1 MATDKKI
8 SELPVLT
15 SIGAND
21 ISILVNNGVD
31 YQFSIST
38 LLQYLAANFSS
49 GASITFGTALP
60 QNNVG
65 KNGDVFLKTTT
76 AQFAQKISGTWSIV
90 YTLPETNGADG
101 TILYG
106 AGLPGSNTGKNND
119 TYINT
124 LAGTFYLKSEGS
136 WSQVFSMQTGPQ
148 GPRGEKGDIGDTGS
162 AGKSVLSGTT
172 NPSNLADG
180 SDGDFYINTNSLT
193 IFGPKTSGVWGDGIS
208 IIGEQGEKG
217 DDGATGPQ
225 GVQGPQGPTGATGA
239 TGPTG
244 PTGPIGATGAT
255 GAQGPGV
262 PTGGT
267 AGQIL
272 AKNTNTNN
280 DTHWITPPSGVTD
293 RGVSSTTTTDSIE
306 SYPIG
311 LTCEWVNSDFP
322 IIGILITHK
331 TSANSGVATQ
341 MLTNYYG
348 DPVIYLRVGWPSTG
362 FGAWQQISV
371 GSPLSTVLTGYT
383 SGPGTIT
390 NADTIL
396 QAIQKLNGNISSI
409 VNMVHDR
416 GDRTGFPAGDISTYP
431 IGITIEFVNHADF
444 PIDGVLTT
452 HKTDA
457 IGGTGF
463 QQLVNVGNS
472 VTYIRG
478 GYYIGWGTF
487 KQVTLI

>member
-60 QNNVG
+60 QNNAG
-65 KNGDVFLKTTT
+65 KNGDVFLKTNT

-106 AGLPGSNTGKNND
+106 AGLPASNTGKNND

-124 LAGTFYLKSEGS
+124 LTGIFYLKSEGS

-148 GPRGEKGDIGDTGS
+148 GPRGEKGDTGDTGP
-162 AGKSVLSGTT
+162 AGRSVLNGTA
-172 NPSNLADG
+172 NPSNSTDG
-180 SDGDFYINTNSLT
+180 ADGDFYINTNALT
-193 IFGPKTSGVWGDGIS
+193 IFGPKTSGTWGDGVS
-208 IIGEQGEKG
+208 IVGEQGEKG

-225 GVQGPQGPTGATGA
+225 GAQGPQGTTGATGA

-244 PTGPIGATGAT
+244 STGPTGATGAT

-267 AGQIL
+267 SGQIL
-272 AKNTNTNN
+272 AKNSNTNN
-280 DTHWITPPSGVTD
+280 DTHWITPATGITD
-293 RGVSSTTTTDSIE
+293 RGSSSTSTNDSIA
-306 SYPIG
+306 SYPNG

-322 IIGILITHK
+322 IVGILITHK

-396 QAIQKLNGNISSI
+396 QAIQKLNGNMASLS
-409 VNMVHDR
+409 NPFHDR
-416 GDRTGFPAGDISTYP
+416 GDRTNMPADDFNNYLL
-431 IGITIEFVNHADF
+431 GITMEYVQHTDF
-444 PIDGVLTT
+444 PTNGVLIT
-452 HKTDA
+452 HKTNA
-457 IGGTGF
+457 IGGLGT
-463 QQLVNVGNS
+463 QQLVNFSTSASYV
-472 VTYIRG
+472 RG
-478 GYYIGWGTF
+478 GFYLGWGTF
-487 KQVTLI
+487 KQISLT

>member
-15 SIGAND
+15 NIGAND

-60 QNNVG
+60 QNNAG
-65 KNGDVFLKTTT
+65 KNGDVFLKTNT

-106 AGLPGSNTGKNND
+106 AGLPASNTGKNND

-124 LAGTFYLKSEGS
+124 LTGIFYLKSEGS

-148 GPRGEKGDIGDTGS
+148 GPRGEKGYTGDTGP

-180 SDGDFYINTNSLT
+180 LDGDFYINTNSLT
-193 IFGPKTSGVWGDGIS
+193 IFGPKTSGAWGDGVS
-208 IIGEQGEKG
+208 IVGEQGEKG

-225 GVQGPQGPTGATGA
+225 GAQGPQGTTGATGATGA

-244 PTGPIGATGAT
+244 PTGATGAT

-267 AGQIL
+267 TGQIL
-272 AKNTNTNN
+272 AKNSNTNN
-280 DTHWITPPSGVTD
+280 DTHWITPATGVTD
-293 RGVSSTTTTDSIE
+293 RGSSSTSTNDSIE
-306 SYPIG
+306 SYPNG

-322 IIGILITHK
+322 IAGVLITHK
-331 TSANSGVATQ
+331 TATNGGMLMQ
-341 MLTNYYG
+341 TLTNISN
-348 DPVIYLRVGWPSTG
+348 PAIFYLRVGWPSGG
-362 FGAWQQISV
+362 FSTWQQIQT
-371 GSPLSTVLTGYT
+371 GSPLATVLTGYT
-383 SGPGTIT
+383 SGAGTVT
-390 NADTIL
+390 TSDTIL

-416 GDRTGFPAGDISTYP
+416 GDRTGFPADDFSTYL
-431 IGITIEFVNHADF
+431 IGTTFEYVNHTDF
-444 PIDGVLTT
+444 PIDGILTT
-452 HKTDA
+452 HKSNGL
-457 IGGTGF
+457 GGIGF

-478 GYYIGWGTF
+478 GYYIGWGAF
-487 KQVTLI
+487 KQLTLT